1 MSAPA
6 NPESNDWLTP
16 WRFALLLALCAFASF
31 PQIFLGS
38 QTFVYRDFG
47 YFTYP
52 AASFARECF
61 QRGEFPLWNPYN
73 CCGIPF
79 LAQWNTAA
87 LYPPSLIYLTLPLSW
102 SLGVFQV
109 LHLVFGGLGMFF
121 LARRWTNNSFAA
133 AVAGVVFAFNGLSAN
148 CLMWVSNLA
157 VLAWMPWV
165 VWRVEIAVREGG
177 RQIAVAALVGA
188 MQMLAGAPELI
199 FLTWLVALIPV
210 FSAGVKGL
218 MRLAFVVALVVCLA
232 AAQLLPFVDFLSH
245 SHRVEIAGGDSW
257 SMPLTGWGNFL
268 APLLHEHPAYHGVFI
283 QTGQQWTSSYYVG
296 VATLALAALAVWR
309 WREKK
314 VLWLA
319 ALALLGL
326 ALALGNVLGLYGWL
340 RHVPGLGVMRYPIK
354 FVVLPV
360 FILPLLAAFALADD
374 GDETKTSRRTGI
386 IWFALLALTLGVL
399 WFAHKS
405 PLPEDD
411 WMAACRNAVVRVIY
425 FSVILAG
432 LVFVKTIQRVKAQH
446 VFQFVLLI
454 FIWLDLLTHAPRQ
467 HTIARENLAL
477 LPRASTVPH
486 LGEGRVMISPAA
498 MARLEH
504 SAIADPTQDFLSRRW
519 TLLQNCN
526 LLESIPKVDGF
537 YSLHLREEVEVS
549 AQLLDNT
556 NGYPERLAD
565 FLGVTLVSSPTDIF
579 DWTTRSTAL
588 PLMTAGQKPVLA
600 DAAATLQH
608 LASPHFDPQ
617 NEVLLPREAESSIST
632 ASCASVKIFA
642 ANFSAHRVSAN
653 FEASAPTFI
662 VVAQS
667 FHHNWRA
674 YVDGKPAKL
683 WRANHNFQAVEVPAG
698 AHKIKLSYVD
708 RQFYFGLAISLA
720 ALLACAVIIL
730 LPQRKT
736 LAE

>member
-1 MSAPA
+1 MREQTSEAG
-6 NPESNDWLTP
+6 WFT
-16 WRFALLLALCAFASF
+16 WRRFALLLLLCAFASW
-31 PQIFLGS
+31 PQIFLGQ
-38 QTFVYRDFG
+38 QTFTYRDFG

-133 AVAGVVFAFNGLSAN
+133 AVAGVVFAFNGLSQN

-165 VWRVEIAVREGG
+165 VWRVEIAMREGG
-177 RQIAVAALVGA
+177 KQIAIAALVGA

-210 FSAGVKGL
+210 FSAGVKGFY
-218 MRLAFVVALVVCLA
+218 RFAFIVALVVCLA

-268 APLLHEHPAYHGVFI
+268 APLLHEHPAYHGVYL

-296 VATLALAALAVWR
+296 IATLALAALAVWR
-309 WREKK
+309 WRGKK
-314 VLWLA
+314 VRWLV
-319 ALALLGL
+319 ALAVLGL
-326 ALALGNVLGLYGWL
+326 ALALGNALGLYGWL
-340 RHVPGLGVMRYPIK
+340 RYVPGLGLMRYPIK
-354 FVVLPV
+354 FVVLPI

-374 GDETKTSRRTGI
+374 GDENKSSRRTGI

-399 WFAHKS
+399 WLAHKS
-405 PLPEDD
+405 PLPNDD
-411 WMAACRNAVVRVIY
+411 WVATCRNAVARMIF
-425 FSVILAG
+425 FSVIVAG
-432 LVFVKTIQRVKAQH
+432 LVFVKKIQRVKAQQL
-446 VFQFVLLI
+446 FQLALLVL
-454 FIWLDLLTHAPRQ
+454 IWLDLLTHAPRQ
-467 HTIARENLAL
+467 QTISRENFAP

-486 LGEGRVMISPAA
+486 LGEGRVMVSLAA
-498 MARLEH
+498 LAILEH
-504 SAIADPTQDFLSRRW
+504 SAIAEPGADYMSRRW

-526 LLESIPKVDGF
+526 VMEDVPKVDGF
-537 YSLHLREEVEVS
+537 FSLHLREEVEVG

-556 NGYPERLAD
+556 NTYPARLAD

-579 DWTTRSTAL
+579 DWTPRSTAM
-588 PLMTAGQKPVLA
+588 PLMTAGQKPTFA
-600 DAAATLQH
+600 PPAATLQR
-608 LASPHFDPQ
+608 LASDDFEPQ
-617 NEVLLPREAESSIST
+617 NEVMLPPDAQPFIT
-632 ASCASVKIFA
+632 ATNGASVKIFA
-642 ANFSAHRVSAN
+642 ANFSAHRVSSN
-653 FEASAPTFI
+653 LEASAATL
-662 VVAQS
+662 VVIAQS

-674 YVDGKPAKL
+674 YVDGQPAKL

-698 AHKIKLSYVD
+698 SHKIKLVYED
-708 RQFYFGLAISLA
+708 RQFYFGATVSLL
-720 ALLACAVIIL
+720 ALLGCVVIIL
-730 LPQRKT
+730 LPRRKA
-736 LAE
+736 LAD